1 MNKELLQNNI
11 LTASA
16 PRLNVQNPGL
26 DQGHGASN
34 NPAGAGAPCGADK
47 QPAGSIRHPA
57 SGIRHPVSSIQHPA
71 TSIQYPASSIQHP
84 VPRRLLS
91 LWLAIF
97 LFIFFNSG
105 RSAVAEISAHTRE
118 AFKETVETL
127 AALGDRS
134 SGSSGNAAAAA
145 YIKDRFEALGFETVG
160 YHKFEVPVIKA
171 KDSNLTVA
179 DRGISIPVRPING
192 NAVVPQTIASP
203 GIQAPLIYVGSGS
216 FDDLK
221 GRDVE
226 GCIILME
233 LESGKNWLYVADLGA
248 KALIYVDR
256 GKSAKFFF
264 EDKFEL
270 SPIQFPRF
278 WISQARLEELMPGF
292 ETAPAG
298 RVADN
303 VSLTS
308 EISWE
313 QAASQNVYAII
324 PGADSELQEQAVM
337 VSAFYDSTAWVAGL
351 SPGADEAC
359 GVATLLD
366 LARHL
371 KDNPPQRTVILV
383 ATGGH
388 AQALA
393 GMRELVWSLTTRTRI
408 QRDMKRDAE
417 ALIKKTRKTI
427 KALENATFDR
437 PAVEDA
443 PEDESQ
449 ILAKNA
455 IEEQVKTASDKISRR
470 LMRLRLLE
478 DNAANQKVIKE
489 LVTERQL
496 LRRLVWMQRYTGLS
510 REEQQVLARM
520 VPPAIE
526 EQQAILADARNQLD
540 LIGSAR
546 TFRGKARIY
555 DLAAAV
561 SLHLSSH
568 GDGFGAFNYGWQYP
582 FRPRINRTSAY
593 SLLADILEQGAED
606 VEKSLGI
613 SNIYKDTLRPSQ
625 RRSWESYFLDKPSL
639 GGEVTALAGYHGF
652 TLVTV
657 SDARAAWG
665 TPHDMPAKVDF
676 EFALRQSAVV
686 AGLVQRLTRVP
697 TVQEGIYPRNG
708 FGEINGNAKFL
719 RHGELFADQPAPGT
733 VLLCYQGPTRFYT
746 MVDHMGKFHLRGV
759 ADKKHSYHKVIF
771 EGYKFDDTGG
781 NILWTIDKKQT
792 GKDAYRVKM
801 YRRHMETD
809 LIMFACKGIT
819 LFDLM
824 EPRTFRYLHRGNIL
838 DGRRESEP
846 LHYFLSRLDTWIS
859 YYRKASSITTV
870 FMEAGT
876 PLKMTLS
883 DNVLRNKM
891 ILINSSA
898 DNPQGSGYM
907 IDKWPILYRTE
918 YHVARDMWTLLTP
931 RIANLEKRGI
941 YNERIRSL
949 SQTGIQDL
957 SSAESALQ
965 KKQYGRFFE
974 AVEGSW
980 ALASRVYDDVEET
993 QKDVLYG
1000 VLFYIALFVP
1010 FAFCL
1015 ERLLFSYA
1023 NIYKRIV
1030 AFSSILLLLIIVIYN
1045 VHPAFQLAYSP
1056 MVVILAFFIMG
1067 LSMIVTLIIFFRFE
1081 EEMKRLQTRAQLVS
1095 SGEIGR
1101 WKAFVAAF
1109 LLGVSNLRRRR
1120 LRTALTCATL
1130 VILTFTIMSFTS
1142 AKSMRQHFRV
1152 LYSKLAPYQGL
1163 LLKNVNWRSLPP
1175 KAFSM
1180 IANAFEGQT
1189 VTVPRV
1195 WLEGEDRTRANPIS
1209 IARNGRVYEA
1219 KGMVGLSAE
1228 EPQVSGLDKILTA
1241 GRWLLPGDEQAV
1253 LLPERLAEQL
1263 GIDLSR
1269 PDQDTVSIWGMPFK
1283 VVGIFSGRKLQED
1296 VDLDG
1301 EPITPVTFPRE
1312 MSSEL
1317 TEVEE
1322 EALES
1327 GDEVREFQ
1335 SRYQHIAGDLTLIV
1349 PYRFLLAA
1357 GGHLKAVAVRPSSQ
1371 KSIEAM
1377 AQALNDRFG
1386 LSLFSGEKDGT
1397 YLYHASDTMS
1407 YSGVPNILI
1416 PLIISVFIVLN
1427 TMIGS
1432 VYERKREI
1440 GIYTSVGLAPSH
1452 VSFLFIAEALAF
1464 AVLSVVFGY
1473 LLAQTTAK
1481 LFAETSLWAGITVN
1495 YSSLSGVAAMILVIA
1510 VVLISVIY
1518 PSKVA
1523 GEIAMPDINR
1533 SWTLPQARGNELEMT
1548 LPFLMTYKEH
1558 RSIGGFLYEY
1568 FEGHQDISHGMF
1580 STADIA
1586 FDFFCE
1592 KAAALSEDG
1601 PGCPEGDCE
1610 FDQCLQLKARVW
1622 LAPFDF
1628 GIMQRV
1634 TVAFRPAAGEAGFLE
1649 IFVQLIRESGE
1660 ANAWHRI
1667 NKAFLHDVRKQL
1679 LIWRSFDDHTK
1690 AHYERLLISVEKELD
1705 SFKRNST
1712 AEIEKKDR

>member
-1 MNKELLQNNI
+1 MRKEPLENI
-11 LTASA
+11 TLIAVS
-16 PRLNVQNPGL
+16 PNPEF
-26 DQGHGASN
+26 QY
-34 NPAGAGAPCGADK
+34 
-47 QPAGSIRHPA
+47 AGSGIEHQV
-57 SGIRHPVSSIQHPA
+57 SGIQDPTSSVAHRATACPA
-71 TSIQYPASSIQHP
+71 
-84 VPRRLLS
+84 L
-91 LWLAIF
+91 
-97 LFIFFNSG
+97 LFIGIILCIFFTSG
-105 RSAVAEISAHTRE
+105 FNALADIVDQNRE
-118 AFKETVETL
+118 VFRKTVQEL
-127 AALGDRS
+127 SALGDRS
-134 SGSSGNAAAAA
+134 TGSSGNETAAA
-145 YIKDRFEALGFETVG
+145 YIKNRFEALGFETVD
-160 YHKFEVPVIKA
+160 YHRFEVVVLKTQNSA
-171 KDSNLTVA
+171 MTLS
-179 DRGISIPVRPING
+179 DRGITIPIRPIHG
-192 NAVVPQTIASP
+192 NAVAPQTIAASA
-203 GIQAPLIYVGSGS
+203 IQAPLIYVGNGG

-221 GRDVE
+221 GKDIE

-233 LESGKNWLYVADLGA
+233 LESGQNWLYVADLGA

-256 GKSAKFFF
+256 GKSAKFYF

-278 WISQARLEELMPGF
+278 WISLERLQELMPGF
-292 ETAPAG
+292 DKTPTG
-298 RVADN
+298 RVADS
-303 VSLTS
+303 VRLASD
-308 EISWE
+308 IKWE
-313 QAASQNVYAII
+313 QVFSQNVYTII
-324 PGADSELQEQAVM
+324 PGTDPKLQEQAVM
-337 VSAFYDSTAWVAGL
+337 VEAFYDSSAWVAGL

-359 GVATLLD
+359 GVATLLN
-366 LARHL
+366 LAQHL

-408 QRDMKRDAE
+408 QRDMKRDSE
-417 ALIKKTRKTI
+417 SLIKKTRKTI
-427 KALENATFDR
+427 KALEEAVFDTS
-437 PAVEDA
+437 AAEN
-443 PEDESQ
+443 PEDNQ
-449 ILAKNA
+449 TQTLVKNA
-455 IEEQVKTASDKISRR
+455 LEEQIKTESDKISRR

-478 DNAANQKVIKE
+478 DTAANQKVIKE
-489 LVTERQL
+489 LVAERQL
-496 LRRLVWMQRYTGLS
+496 LRRLVWMQSYTQLS
-510 REEQQVLARM
+510 PEEQQVLTRM
-520 VPPAIE
+520 VPLAIN
-526 EQQAILADARNQLD
+526 EQQAILTDAKIQLD

-546 TFRGKARIY
+546 SFRGKARVY
-555 DLAAAV
+555 DLVAAV

-593 SLLADILEQGAED
+593 ALLDEILQQGARD

-613 SNIYKDTLRPSQ
+613 SEMYKDTLRPSQ
-625 RRSWESYFLDKPSL
+625 RRSWESYFLDRPPL
-639 GGEVTALAGYHGF
+639 GGEVTALAGFHGF
-652 TLVTV
+652 TFVTV
-657 SDARAAWG
+657 NDARAAWG
-665 TPHDMPAKVDF
+665 TPHDVPENVDF
-676 EFALRQSAVV
+676 EFALRQSALVS
-686 AGLVQRLTRVP
+686 GLIQYLSRVP

-733 VLLCYQGPTRFYT
+733 VLLCYQGPARFYV
-746 MVDHMGKFHLRGV
+746 MVDHMGKFHLRGL

-771 EGYKFDDTGG
+771 EGYKFDDATGDVQ
-781 NILWTIDKKQT
+781 WTIDKKKT

-824 EPRTFRYLHRGNIL
+824 EPRTFRYLHRGEIL
-838 DGRRESEP
+838 DGRRETEP
-846 LHYFLSRLDTWIS
+846 LHYFYSRLDTWIS
-859 YYRKASSITTV
+859 FYRKASSVTTV
-870 FMEAGT
+870 FLEAGT
-876 PLKMTLS
+876 PLKITLS
-883 DNVLRNKM
+883 DSVLRKKM
-891 ILINSSA
+891 ILLNASP
-898 DNPQGSGYM
+898 DNPQGSGFLV
-907 IDKWPILYRTE
+907 DKWPILYRTE
-918 YHVARDMWTLLTP
+918 YKVARDMWTLLTP

-941 YNERIRSL
+941 FNERIRSL
-949 SQTGIQDL
+949 YQTGEKDL
-957 SSAESALQ
+957 NSAQSALQ
-965 KKQYGRFFE
+965 NRQYGKFFE
-974 AVEGSW
+974 ATEGSW
-980 ALASRVYDDVEET
+980 ALASRVYDDVETT

-1030 AFSSILLLLIIVIYN
+1030 AFSSILLVLIIVIYN

-1067 LSMIVTLIIFFRFE
+1067 LSLIVTLIIFFRFE
-1081 EEMKRLQTRAQLVS
+1081 EEMKRLQTRAQLVQ

-1120 LRTALTCATL
+1120 LRTALTCVTL

-1152 LYSKLAPYQGL
+1152 LYNNRKPYQGF

-1175 KAFSM
+1175 KAFNM
-1180 IANAFEGQT
+1180 VANTFGDQA
-1189 VTVPRV
+1189 VAVPRV
-1195 WLEGEDRTRANPIS
+1195 WLEDEDRTRTTRIPV
-1209 IARNGRVYEA
+1209 ARAGRVYDA
-1219 KGMVGLSAE
+1219 QGMVGLSAE
-1228 EPQVSGLDKILTA
+1228 EPQVSGLDKILVK
-1241 GRWLLPGDEQAV
+1241 GRWLLPSDQQAV
-1253 LLPERLAEQL
+1253 LLPERMAEQL
-1263 GIDLSR
+1263 DIDLSR
-1269 PDQDTVSIWGMPFK
+1269 PQHNTVSLWGMPFK
-1283 VVGIFSGRKLQED
+1283 VVGIFSGKKLQEGI
-1296 VDLDG
+1296 DLDG

-1335 SRYQHIAGDLTLIV
+1335 SRYQHVAGDLTLIV

-1357 GGHLKAVAVRPSSQ
+1357 GGHLKAVAIRPSSR
-1371 KSIEAM
+1371 KSIETL
-1377 AQALNDRFG
+1377 AQNLNDRFG
-1386 LSLFSGEKDGT
+1386 LSLFSGEPGGT
-1397 YLYHASDTMS
+1397 FLYHASDTMS
-1407 YSGVPNILI
+1407 YSGVPNIII
-1416 PLIISVFIVLN
+1416 PLIISIFIVLN

-1481 LFAETSLWAGITVN
+1481 LFAETSLWSGITVN
-1495 YSSLSGVAAMILVIA
+1495 YSSMSGVAAMILVIV

-1523 GEIAMPDINR
+1523 GEIAMPDVNR
-1533 SWTLPQARGNELEMT
+1533 SWSLPQAQGNELEIT

-1580 STADIA
+1580 STANIE
-1586 FDFFCE
+1586 FDFVCE
-1592 KAAALSEDG
+1592 KP
-1601 PGCPEGDCE
+1601 PGLTEEGYDCPEGACE
-1610 FDQCLQLKARVW
+1610 YDQCLQLKARVW

-1634 TVAFRPAAGEAGFLE
+1634 AIKFRPAVTEAGFLE
-1649 IFVQLIRESGE
+1649 ISIHLIRESGE

-1679 LIWRSFDDHTK
+1679 LIWRSFADRTK
-1690 AHYERLLISVEKELD
+1690 VHYEQLLIGAEKIGDGPLTPET
-1705 SFKRNST
+1705 K
-1712 AEIEKKDR
+1712 KKD

>member
-1 MNKELLQNNI
+1 MGVFFLVLF
-11 LTASA
+11 
-16 PRLNVQNPGL
+16 
-26 DQGHGASN
+26 
-34 NPAGAGAPCGADK
+34 
-47 QPAGSIRHPA
+47 A
-57 SGIRHPVSSIQHPA
+57 SGVAAR
-71 TSIQYPASSIQHP
+71 
-84 VPRRLLS
+84 
-91 LWLAIF
+91 
-97 LFIFFNSG
+97 
-105 RSAVAEISAHTRE
+105 AEISDLDRQ
-118 AFKETVETL
+118 AFRTTVQEL
-127 AALGDRS
+127 SAFGDRFT
-134 SGSSGNAAAAA
+134 GSSGNEAAAA
-145 YIKDRFEALGFETVG
+145 YIKSRFTALGFDTVDS
-160 YHKFEVPVIKA
+160 HKFEVVVPKA
-171 KDSNLTVA
+171 QKSAMTIE
-179 DRGISIPVRPING
+179 DRGVTVSIRPLNG
-192 NAVVPQTIASP
+192 NAVVPETIAPP
-203 GIQAPLIYVGSGS
+203 GIKGPLIYVGNGG

-221 GRDVE
+221 GKDVE

-233 LESGKNWLYVADLGA
+233 LDSGKNWLYVADLGA

-256 GKSAKFFF
+256 GNSAKFYF

-278 WISQARLEELMPGF
+278 WISQERLQELFPGF
-292 ETAPAG
+292 ETASDGRIAG
-298 RVADN
+298 DVRLESD
-303 VSLTS
+303 
-308 EISWE
+308 IKWE
-313 QAASQNVYAII
+313 QVVSRNIYAVV
-324 PGADSELQEQAVM
+324 PGTDPDLKEQAVM
-337 VSAFYDSTAWVAGL
+337 VDAFYDSSAWVEGL

-359 GVATLLD
+359 GVATLLH

-408 QRDMKRDAE
+408 QRSLKRDSE
-417 ALIKKTRKTI
+417 ALIKITRKTI
-427 KALENATFDR
+427 KALKNATFDR
-437 PAVEDA
+437 PAAGDSPDNED
-443 PEDESQ
+443 Q
-449 ILAKNA
+449 TLVKNA
-455 IEEQVKTASDKISRR
+455 VEEQIKTVSDKISRR
-470 LMRLRLLE
+470 LMRLRLQE
-478 DNAANQKVIKE
+478 DTAANQKLIKE
-489 LVTERQL
+489 LVSERQL
-496 LRRLVWMQRYTGLS
+496 LRRLVWMQSYRGLS
-510 REEQQVLARM
+510 AEEQQVLTRM
-520 VPPAIE
+520 VPPAIS

-555 DLAAAV
+555 DLVAAV
-561 SLHLSSH
+561 SLHISSH
-568 GDGFGAFNYGWQYP
+568 GDGFGAFDYGWQYP
-582 FRPRINRTSAY
+582 FRPRINRTAAY
-593 SLLADILEQGAED
+593 SLLADILQQGAQD

-613 SNIYKDTLRPSQ
+613 SDIYKDTLRPSQ
-625 RRSWESYFLDKPSL
+625 RRSWESYFLDKSPL

-652 TLVTV
+652 TFVTV
-657 SDARAAWG
+657 NDARAAWG
-665 TPHDMPAKVDF
+665 TPYDVPEKVDF
-676 EFALRQSAVV
+676 DFALRQSAVIS
-686 AGLVQRLTRVP
+686 GLIRHLARVP

-708 FGEINGNAKFL
+708 FGEINGSAKFL

-733 VLLCYQGPTRFYT
+733 VLLCYQGPARFYV

-771 EGYKFDDTGG
+771 EGYKFDDKTG
-781 NILWTIDKKQT
+781 NILWTVDKKQT

-801 YRRHMETD
+801 FRRHMETD

-824 EPRTFRYLHRGNIL
+824 EPRTFRYLHKGEIL
-838 DGRRESEP
+838 DGRRETEP
-846 LHYFLSRLDTWIS
+846 LHYFMSRLDTWIS
-859 YYRKASSITTV
+859 FYRKASSITTV
-870 FMEAGT
+870 FLEPGT
-876 PLKMTLS
+876 PLKVTLS
-883 DNVLRNKM
+883 DNVLRKKM
-891 ILINSSA
+891 ILINASA

-907 IDKWPILYRTE
+907 VDDWPILYRTE
-918 YHVARDMWTLLTP
+918 YKIARDMWTLLTP
-931 RIANLEKRGI
+931 RIANLENRGI

-949 SQTGIQDL
+949 HQKGEEDL
-957 SSAESALQ
+957 SSAKTALQ
-965 KKQYGRFFE
+965 NKQYGRFFE

-980 ALASRVYDDVEET
+980 ALASRVYDDVEQT

-1015 ERLLFSYA
+1015 ERLLFCYS
-1023 NIYKRIV
+1023 NIYKRII
-1030 AFSSILLLLIIVIYN
+1030 AFISILLLLILVIYN

-1067 LSMIVTLIIFFRFE
+1067 LSLIVTLIIFFRFE
-1081 EEMKRLQTRAQLVS
+1081 EEMKRLQTRAQLVQ

-1142 AKSMRQHFRV
+1142 AKSIRQHFRV
-1152 LYSKLAPYQGL
+1152 LYNRQAPYQGF

-1175 KAFSM
+1175 KAFNM
-1180 IANAFEGQT
+1180 IANAFEGQA
-1189 VTVPRV
+1189 VAVPRV
-1195 WLEGEDRTRANPIS
+1195 WLEDEDRTRSNPIS
-1209 IARNGRVYEA
+1209 VARDGRIFEA
-1219 KGMVGLSAE
+1219 RGMVGLSAE
-1228 EPQVSGLDKILTA
+1228 EPQVSGLDKILVA
-1241 GRWLLPGDEQAV
+1241 GRWLLPGDEQDV
-1253 LLPERLAEQL
+1253 LLPERMAEQL
-1263 GIDLSR
+1263 NIDLSR
-1269 PDQDTVSIWGMPFK
+1269 PDQNTVTLWGMPFK
-1283 VVGIFSGRKLQED
+1283 VVGIFSGKKLQES

-1317 TEVEE
+1317 SEVEE

-1335 SRYQHIAGDLTLIV
+1335 SRYQHVAGDLTVIV

-1371 KSIEAM
+1371 KSLETL
-1377 AQALNDRFG
+1377 AQQLNDRFG
-1386 LSLFSGEKDGT
+1386 LSLFAGEPDGT

-1407 YSGVPNILI
+1407 YSGVPNIII
-1416 PLIISVFIVLN
+1416 PLLISVFIVLN

-1440 GIYTSVGLAPSH
+1440 GIYTSIGLAPSH

-1481 LFAETSLWAGITVN
+1481 LFAETSLWSGITVN
-1495 YSSLSGVAAMILVIA
+1495 YSSLSGVAAMILVIV

-1533 SWTLPQARGNELEMT
+1533 SWSLPQAQGNELEMT

-1568 FEGHQDISHGMF
+1568 FDGHQDISHGMF
-1580 STADIA
+1580 STANIE

-1592 KAAALSEDG
+1592 KAPGLTQESD
-1601 PGCPEGDCE
+1601 GCPQGACE
-1610 FDQCLQLKARVW
+1610 FDQCLQLKGRVW

-1634 TVAFRPAAGEAGFLE
+1634 ALKFRPAATEAGFLE
-1649 IFVQLIRESGE
+1649 ISVQLIRESGE

-1667 NKAFLHDVRKQL
+1667 NKAFLNDVRKQL

-1690 AHYERLLISVEKELD
+1690 AHYERLLISAEKELGM
-1705 SFKRNST
+1705 RQG
-1712 AEIEKKDR
+1712 